1 MNGHLAQDRLWNLS
15 KQWEGFSHRFL
26 TLRDGFKF
34 HYVTNDVP
42 DQQKTASKP
51 AKPLVVFIHGFPDSW
66 ALWRHILMSTALR
79 ESSSLVAVD
88 LPGFGGSDRLQ
99 KYTATNVLEKLTEF
113 VVMLREDYEIDDD
126 TDGKTRG
133 RVIIVAHDWGCVLAM
148 RLAAEAPQLADR
160 FILTNGPLV

>member
-1 MNGHLAQDRLWNLS
+1 MYVAQDRLWNLS
-15 KQWEGFSHRFL
+15 KQWEGFSHQFL
-26 TLRDGFKF
+26 TLRDGFRF

-42 DQQKTASKP
+42 ENQTTASKS
-51 AKPLVVFIHGFPDSW
+51 AKPLVVFLHGFPDSW
-66 ALWRHILMSTALR
+66 ALWRYILTSPELR

-99 KYTATNVLEKLTEF
+99 KYTATNVLENLTEF
-113 VVMLREDYEIDDD
+113 IVTLRDQYGIDDN
-126 TDGKTRG
+126 TDGSSQG
-133 RVIIVAHDWGCVLAM
+133 RVIIVGHDWGCVLAM